1 MALSRSMQVGQRASF
16 RSFYGW
22 VIFCCVCTR
31 QRKTNIIWYCL
42 YMESKD
48 VVQDRNRVTDVK
60 KKRLWLPRAEEGVE
74 MNWEMGTDRYRV
86 LSIKQIT
93 DKDLLYSTG
102 NAAQCSAMTHVGKES
117 ENTVDM
123 CTSSCFTFLC
133 LGNCHSV
140 LNPSRS
146 CLPSDVPGRPG
157 GAVRGSQSRTRL
169 GHSTVDSQHSRYRA
183 GCAVPCAVP

>member
-1 MALSRSMQVGQRASF
+1 MHVGQRASF
-16 RSFYGW
+16 HSFYGW
-22 VIFCCVCTR
+22 VILRCVCTR

-42 YMESKD
+42 YVESKD

-60 KKRLWLPRAEEGVE
+60 KKKVYDYLGRKRGVE
-74 MNWEMGTDRYRV
+74 MNWEMGTDRSTV

-102 NAAQCSAMTHVGKES
+102 NAAQCSAMTHIGKES

-140 LNPSRS
+140 LNAS
-146 CLPSDVPGRPG
+146 CSSLPSDVPGRPG
-157 GAVRGSQSRTRL
+157 GRSPGITESDTAGP
-169 GHSTVDSQHSRYRA
+169 QHSWLTA
-183 GCAVPCAVP
+183 